1 MVLGESPGRS
11 GHRFFAV
18 AYLLTKGAAQRSWVY
33 GGPPLQLPQ
42 SLSRTHLVDI

>member
-18 AYLLTKGAAQRSWVY
+18 AYLLTKGRRSVAGY
-33 GGPPLQLPQ
+33 TEDRPYS
-42 SLSRTHLVDI
+42 SLKV